1 MRTIIKKFNVYQ
13 YSELSDEAKAKVRSW
28 YIDDPV
34 RSEELTFLINQ
45 DLENLF
51 PNSSLKVEWSL
62 SYCQGDG
69 VNIYGYLCFM
79 DLVNMIQNHLCGDN
93 YKLFEDSFSPKEIK
107 TAKFYSK
114 YCGNVKLPAN
124 RTGYTYCNVSQINL
138 EDYFAYKMYH
148 FRNVDLDLLGKM
160 ETYVKKVV
168 KKYCLDWEDVGYKY
182 LYEPDEEEIEANCEG
197 NKWEF
202 LEDGTYYAA

>member
-1 MRTIIKKFNVYQ
+1 MREIIKKFNVYQ

-51 PNSSLKVEWSL
+51 PNSELKVEWSL

-69 VNIYGYLCFM
+69 VNVYGDLCFM
-79 DLVNMIQNHLCGDN
+79 DLVNMVQNHLCGDN
-93 YKLFEDSFSPKEIK
+93 YKAFENFFSPKEIK
-107 TAKFYSK
+107 TAKFYSE
-114 YCGNVKLPAN
+114 YCGDVKLPTN
-124 RTGYTYCNVSQINL
+124 RMGYTYCYVSQIDL
-138 EDYFAYKMYH
+138 EADFTYEMSY
-148 FRNVDLDLLGKM
+148 FRNINLDLLGKM
-160 ETYVKKVV
+160 ETYVKMIIS
-168 KKYCLDWEDVGYKY
+168 KYCLDWEEVGYKY
-182 LYEPDEEEIEANCEG
+182 FYEPDEEEIEETCEM
-197 NKWEF
+197 NEWEF

>member
-1 MRTIIKKFNVYQ
+1 MREIIKKFNVYQ

-51 PNSSLKVEWSL
+51 PNSELKVEWSL

-69 VNIYGYLCFM
+69 VNVYGDLCFM
-79 DLVNMIQNHLCGDN
+79 DLVNMVQNHLCGDN
-93 YKLFEDSFSPKEIK
+93 YKAFENFFSPKEIK
-107 TAKFYSK
+107 TAKFYSE
-114 YCGNVKLPAN
+114 YCGDVKLPTN
-124 RTGYTYCNVSQINL
+124 RMGYTYCYVSQIDL
-138 EDYFAYKMYH
+138 EADFTYEMSY
-148 FRNVDLDLLGKM
+148 FRNINLDLLGKM
-160 ETYVKKVV
+160 ETYVKMVIS
-168 KKYCLDWEDVGYKY
+168 KYCLDWEEVGYKY
-182 LYEPDEEEIEANCEG
+182 FYEPDEEEIEETCEM
-197 NKWEF
+197 NEWEF